1 MKLRNRSKYISRNV
15 FIRLSQISISNTK
28 CEARS
33 NPIISHLN
41 PNALYVRS
49 MEASKIALFKNQCL
63 NPFRL
68 VWIIFWENDFFSVEI
83 ENTCIAFVDAM
94 MWNHF
99 YDPNTTGLVYCQ
111 ILAQRFTHKNWLGI
125 CQYKSNIVVWHQ
137 NMAFLLTIAE
147 THQLSGI
154 LK

>member
-1 MKLRNRSKYISRNV
+1 MI
-15 FIRLSQISISNTK
+15 
-28 CEARS
+28 
-33 NPIISHLN
+33 
-41 PNALYVRS
+41 
-49 MEASKIALFKNQCL
+49 
-63 NPFRL
+63 
-68 VWIIFWENDFFSVEI
+68 FFSVEI

-94 MWNHF
+94 MWNLF
-99 YDPNTTGLVYCQ
+99 YDPKTTGLVYCQ